1 MSLFLGVIRFILIGA
16 SPDHLYLLFI
26 AQMFHAATFGSFHAA
41 SIEVIAYFFK
51 GRNQTRGQAIYNS
64 VAYGIGGTVGGLG
77 GGYLIQYLGGQIG
90 FMIAAIS
97 PLIGFIVIWFGLK
110 LEIKGNKI
118 FG

>member
-1 MSLFLGVIRFILIGA
+1 
-16 SPDHLYLLFI
+16 
-26 AQMFHAATFGSFHAA
+26 
-41 SIEVIAYFFK
+41 
-51 GRNQTRGQAIYNS
+51 
-64 VAYGIGGTVGGLG
+64 LG

-97 PLIGFIVIWFGLK
+97 PLIGFMVIWFGLK